1 MAVISIYNRL
11 VVLRNRVDNAW
22 SQIDVQL
29 KRRYDLI
36 PNLVESVKG
45 YAAHESGVFEKVT
58 AARAAAINAQG
69 VEQQGQ
75 AENMLTGAL
84 KSLFAV
90 AEAYPDL
97 KANTNFLDLQAQ
109 LTDAEN
115 KIAYARQ
122 FYNDSVMSLNTAIQS
137 FPSNLL
143 ASMFGFAR
151 SRLLRGRGGR
161 DRGAA
166 GQLLAVA
173 RSARRCTACAL
184 MVSPARISRHRP
196 RRFQA
201 RADRRSAGTGWPT
214 SRDSSRSSS

>member
-1 MAVISIYNRL
+1 MTGLWACFALGVLVLVIAMAVISIYNRL

-69 VEQQGQ
+69 VEEQGQ
-75 AENMLTGAL
+75 AENMLSGAL

-109 LTDAEN
+109 LSDTEN
-115 KIAYARQ
+115 KIAYSRQ
-122 FYNDSVMSLNTAIQS
+122 FYNDSVMT
-137 FPSNLL
+137 
-143 ASMFGFAR
+143 
-151 SRLLRGRGGR
+151 
-161 DRGAA
+161 
-166 GQLLAVA
+166 
-173 RSARRCTACAL
+173 
-184 MVSPARISRHRP
+184 
-196 RRFQA
+196 
-201 RADRRSAGTGWPT
+201 
-214 SRDSSRSSS
+214 